1 MNPKTK
7 KFKIK
12 TGAISAALVLV
23 FSYLAV
29 FYGIENIDKTVMT
42 SAELSP
48 TETVIV
54 LDSGHGGVDGGCQSA
69 DGILEKGINLNIMLE
84 VRDLCRAFG
93 YDVEVTR
100 EEDIS
105 IHDKDVEGVG
115 NQKRSDMDNRLALFN
130 KYPNAVCVSIHQNKF
145 TDPQF
150 SGAQMFYSTNLP
162 ENERFAR
169 IMQTKFVENLQ
180 PDNTRETKPCG
191 SELFLCHYC
200 TNKALN

>member
-115 NQKRSDMDNRLALFN
+115 N
-130 KYPNAVCVSIHQNKF
+130 
-145 TDPQF
+145 
-150 SGAQMFYSTNLP
+150 
-162 ENERFAR
+162 
-169 IMQTKFVENLQ
+169 
-180 PDNTRETKPCG
+180 
-191 SELFLCHYC
+191 
-200 TNKALN
+200 